1 MRRDLEASRRDPC
14 TRSEEPRRYG
24 SRVGTL
30 DAAPTRARPRWR
42 LAGEALGFA
51 RPMAVGIVNV
61 TDDSFYSGARS
72 RTPEVAVRDGLAMV
86 REGFDLLDVG
96 AVPAAAGPPVPP
108 ADEAARL
115 VPAIEGLV
123 EPRRVPVMA
132 DTFTPEVARRALDA
146 GAAAINDIG
155 GGADPAMLGLVAE
168 AGCGYV
174 LMHIDGPPRE
184 QRRPRSYDDPIAHL
198 KGWFT
203 QRLDAARR
211 RGVAEEQIA
220 LDPGFDF
227 DLTVD
232 DDVEILARLDELRDL
247 GRPLFVS
254 LSRKDFLGA
263 VLAGSWEARAP
274 AEGREWATLAA
285 VTFAVASGAELLRLH
300 DRNAVDAMRVAHKI
314 MGGKF
319 ASELAGGGSPVDG

>member
-1 MRRDLEASRRDPC
+1 M
-14 TRSEEPRRYG
+14 
-24 SRVGTL
+24 
-30 DAAPTRARPRWR
+30 
-42 LAGEALGFA
+42 
-51 RPMAVGIVNV
+51 
-61 TDDSFYSGARS
+61 
-72 RTPEVAVRDGLAMV
+72 
-86 REGFDLLDVG
+86 
-96 AVPAAAGPPVPP
+96 PP

-155 GGADPAMLGLVAE
+155 GGADPAMLDLVAE

-232 DDVEILARLDELRDL
+232 DDVEILPGSTSCAISAGRCSSRCPARTSWAPSWPGR
-247 GRPLFVS
+247 GRPV
-254 LSRKDFLGA
+254 RPP
-263 VLAGSWEARAP
+263 RA
-274 AEGREWATLAA
+274 
-285 VTFAVASGAELLRLH
+285 ASGR
-300 DRNAVDAMRVAHKI
+300 RSRR
-314 MGGKF
+314 
-319 ASELAGGGSPVDG
+319 